1 MGQYQ
6 PVSALGWTENM
17 VNYEFSI
24 YTFEYFLMILV
35 RVATF
40 VYIAPFFGMNNTP
53 ARVKIGFSALVALLL
68 FEILTPRAT
77 VEYSGEIEFAIIVL
91 KEGITGL
98 LIGFAAN
105 ICNSIILLS
114 GKIIDMEIGLSMATM
129 LDPSTNSMSGI
140 TGTMYNYFI
149 MLLLIATNMHQ
160 YILRAL
166 VDSYQVIPVNGAVFQ
181 WDSLMTTMIQFMR
194 DMMVIGFRIVLPIFA
209 CSMILNCILG
219 IMAKVAPQMNMFAVG
234 IQLKVLLGFTIMF
247 LTISLLPSISNV
259 IFTEMKRMIVSVIEG
274 MY

>member
-1 MGQYQ
+1 
-6 PVSALGWTENM
+6 M
-17 VNYEFSI
+17 VNYGFSL

-40 VYIAPFFGMNNTP
+40 VYIAPFFGMANTP
-53 ARVKIGFSALVALLL
+53 NRVKVGFSACVAIILYQVIQPKEALV
-68 FEILTPRAT
+68 
-77 VEYSGEIEFAIIVL
+77 YSGVIEFAIIVL

-105 ICNSIILLS
+105 ICNSIIVFS
-114 GKIIDMEIGLSMATM
+114 GKVIDMEIGLAMANM
-129 LDPSTNSMSGI
+129 YDPTTQTQSGI

-149 MLLLIATNMHQ
+149 MLLLIATDMHH

-166 VDSYQVIPVNGAVFQ
+166 VDTYQLIPVNGAVFD
-181 WDSLMTTMIQFMR
+181 WNHLMVSMTMFIT
-194 DMMVIGFRIVLPIFA
+194 DLMVLGFRIVLPIFA

-234 IQLKVLLGFTIMF
+234 IQIKILLGFTVMF
-247 LTISLLPSISNV
+247 LTVTLLPGIANM
-259 IFTEMKRMIVSVIEG
+259 IFTEMKRMIVSVVEG

>member
-1 MGQYQ
+1 MI
-6 PVSALGWTENM
+6 
-17 VNYEFSI
+17 NYTFSLD
-24 YTFEYFLMILV
+24 TFEYFLMILV

-40 VYIAPFFGMNNTP
+40 VYIAPFFGMTNTP
-53 ARVKIGFSALVALLL
+53 NRVKIGFSAFVAIIL
-68 FEILTPRAT
+68 FQVLQPKEAL
-77 VEYSGEIEFAIIVL
+77 EYSGVIEFAIIVL

-105 ICNSIILLS
+105 ICNSIIVFS
-114 GKIIDMEIGLSMATM
+114 GKVIDMEIGLAMANIY
-129 LDPSTNSMSGI
+129 DPTTRTQSGL

-149 MLLLIATNMHQ
+149 MMLLIVTDMHH

-166 VDSYQVIPVNGAVFQ
+166 IDTYQIIPVNGAVFDWQ
-181 WDSLMTTMIQFMR
+181 HLLGSMTMFIT
-194 DMMVIGFRIVLPIFA
+194 DLMVIGFRIVLPVFA
-209 CSMILNCILG
+209 CSMILSCILG

-234 IQLKVLLGFTIMF
+234 MQIKVLLGLGIMF
-247 LTISLLPSISNV
+247 LTIVLLPSISNF

>member
-1 MGQYQ
+1 
-6 PVSALGWTENM
+6 M
-17 VNYEFSI
+17 VDYNFSL

-35 RVATF
+35 RVAAF
-40 VYIAPFFGMNNTP
+40 ASVAPFFGMNNTP
-53 ARVKIGFSALVALLL
+53 NRVKVGFSLFVAIIL
-68 FEILTPRAT
+68 FQSVLPEGQL
-77 VEYSGEIEFAIIVL
+77 EYTGVIGFAIIIL

-105 ICNSIILLS
+105 ICNSIIVFS
-114 GKIIDMEIGLSMATM
+114 GKLIDMEIGLAMANM
-129 LDPSTNSMSGI
+129 YDPTTRSQSGI

-149 MLLLIATNMHQ
+149 MMLLIATDMHH

-166 VDSYQVIPVNGAVFQ
+166 VDTYTLIPVNGAIFE
-181 WDSLMTTMIQFMR
+181 WDHLMGSMVMFVS
-194 DMMVIGFRIVLPIFA
+194 DLMVIGFQIILPIFA

-234 IQLKVLLGFTIMF
+234 MQLKILLGFSVLF
-247 LTISLLPSISNV
+247 LTVTLLPVVSDF
-259 IFTEMKRMIVSVIEG
+259 IFTEMKRMIVSVVEG

>member
-1 MGQYQ
+1 MI
-6 PVSALGWTENM
+6 
-17 VNYEFSI
+17 NYGFSL

-53 ARVKIGFSALVALLL
+53 NRVKIGFSALLAIVL
-68 FEILTPRAT
+68 FQTIQPKEVL
-77 VEYSGEIEFAIIVL
+77 EYSGVIGFAIIVL

-105 ICNSIILLS
+105 ICNSIIVFS
-114 GKIIDMEIGLSMATM
+114 GKVIDMEIGLAMANM
-129 LDPSTNSMSGI
+129 YDPTTKAQSGL

-149 MLLLIATNMHQ
+149 MMLLIVTNMHH

-166 VDSYQVIPVNGAVFQ
+166 VDTYQIIPVNGAVFD
-181 WDSLMTTMIQFMR
+181 WEHLMGSMVMYMT
-194 DMMVIGFRIVLPIFA
+194 DMMAIGFRIALPIFA
-209 CSMILNCILG
+209 CSMILSCILG
-219 IMAKVAPQMNMFAVG
+219 IMAKVASQMNMFAVG
-234 IQLKVLLGFTIMF
+234 MQIKILLGLGIMF
-247 LTISLLPSISNV
+247 LTVVLIPNISDF
-259 IFTEMKRMIVSVIEG
+259 IFTEMKRMIVSMIEG

>member
-1 MGQYQ
+1 
-6 PVSALGWTENM
+6 M
-17 VNYEFSI
+17 VNYGFSL

-35 RVATF
+35 RIATF
-40 VYIAPFFGMNNTP
+40 VYIAPFFGMTNTP
-53 ARVKIGFSALVALLL
+53 NRVKIGFSACVAIILYQVIQPKEALV
-68 FEILTPRAT
+68 
-77 VEYSGEIEFAIIVL
+77 YSGVIGFAIIVL

-105 ICNSIILLS
+105 ICNSIIVFS
-114 GKIIDMEIGLSMATM
+114 GKVIDMEIGLAMANIY
-129 LDPSTNSMSGI
+129 DPTTKSQSGL

-149 MLLLIATNMHQ
+149 MMLLMVTDMHH

-166 VDSYQVIPVNGAVFQ
+166 VDTFQIIPINGAVFD
-181 WDSLMTTMIQFMR
+181 WTHLMGTMTTYIT
-194 DMMVIGFRIVLPIFA
+194 DLMVIGFRIVLPVFA
-209 CSMILNCILG
+209 CSMILSCILG

-234 IQLKVLLGFTIMF
+234 MQVKVLVGLGIMF
-247 LTISLLPSISNV
+247 LTIVLLPDIASF

>member
-1 MGQYQ
+1 MI
-6 PVSALGWTENM
+6 
-17 VNYEFSI
+17 NYGFSL

-53 ARVKIGFSALVALLL
+53 NRVKIGFSALLAIVL
-68 FEILTPRAT
+68 FQTIQPKEVL
-77 VEYSGEIEFAIIVL
+77 EYSGVIGFAIIVL

-98 LIGFAAN
+98 LIGYAAN
-105 ICNSIILLS
+105 ICNSIIVFS
-114 GKIIDMEIGLSMATM
+114 GKVIDMEIGLAMANM
-129 LDPSTNSMSGI
+129 YDPTTKAQSGL

-149 MLLLIATNMHQ
+149 MMLLIVTNMHH

-166 VDSYQVIPVNGAVFQ
+166 VDTYQIIPVNGAVFD
-181 WDSLMTTMIQFMR
+181 WEHLMGSMVMYMT
-194 DMMVIGFRIVLPIFA
+194 DMMAIGFRIALPIFA
-209 CSMILNCILG
+209 CSMILSCILG

-234 IQLKVLLGFTIMF
+234 MQIKVLLGLGIMF
-247 LTISLLPSISNV
+247 LTIVLLPSISNF
-259 IFTEMKRMIVSVIEG
+259 IFMEMKRMIVSVIEG

>member
-1 MGQYQ
+1 
-6 PVSALGWTENM
+6 M
-17 VNYEFSI
+17 VNYGFSL

-35 RVATF
+35 RVAAF
-40 VYIAPFFGMNNTP
+40 VFIAPFFGMNNTP
-53 ARVKIGFSALVALLL
+53 RRTKVGFSLCIAI
-68 FEILTPRAT
+68 ILYQTVLPRET
-77 VEYSGEIEFAIIVL
+77 LEYSGVIEFTIIIL

-105 ICNSIILLS
+105 ICNSIIVFS
-114 GKIIDMEIGLSMATM
+114 GKLIDMEIGLAMANM
-129 LDPSTNSMSGI
+129 YDPTTRSQSGI

-149 MLLLIATNMHQ
+149 MMLLIATDMHH

-166 VDSYQVIPVNGAVFQ
+166 VDTYTLIPVNGAIFE
-181 WDSLMTTMIQFMR
+181 WDHLMGSMVMFVS
-194 DMMVIGFRIVLPIFA
+194 DLMVIGFQIILPIFA

-234 IQLKVLLGFTIMF
+234 MQLKILLGFSVLF
-247 LTISLLPSISNV
+247 LTVTLLPVVSDF
-259 IFTEMKRMIVSVIEG
+259 IFTEMKRMIVSVVEG

>member
-1 MGQYQ
+1 
-6 PVSALGWTENM
+6 M
-17 VNYEFSI
+17 VDYNFSL

-35 RVATF
+35 RVAAF
-40 VYIAPFFGMNNTP
+40 VSVAPFFGMNNTP
-53 ARVKIGFSALVALLL
+53 NRVKVGFSLFVAIIL
-68 FEILTPRAT
+68 FQSVLPEGQL
-77 VEYSGEIEFAIIVL
+77 EYTGVIGFAIIIL

-105 ICNSIILLS
+105 ICNSIIVFS
-114 GKIIDMEIGLSMATM
+114 GKLIDMEIGLAMANM
-129 LDPSTNSMSGI
+129 YDPTTRSQSGI

-149 MLLLIATNMHQ
+149 MMLLIATDMHH

-166 VDSYQVIPVNGAVFQ
+166 VDTYTLLPVNGAIFE
-181 WDSLMTTMIQFMR
+181 WDHLMGSMVMFVS
-194 DMMVIGFRIVLPIFA
+194 DLMVIGFQIILPIFA

-234 IQLKVLLGFTIMF
+234 MQLKILLGFSVLF
-247 LTISLLPSISNV
+247 LTVTLLPIVSDF
-259 IFTEMKRMIVSVIEG
+259 IFTEMKRMIVSVVEG

>member
-1 MGQYQ
+1 MI
-6 PVSALGWTENM
+6 
-17 VNYEFSI
+17 NYEFSL

-40 VYIAPFFGMNNTP
+40 VYVAPFFGMNNTP
-53 ARVKIGFSALVALLL
+53 NRVKIGFSSFVAL
-68 FEILTPRAT
+68 ILYQTILPKE
-77 VEYSGEIEFAIIVL
+77 VLEYSGVIEFAIIVL

-105 ICNSIILLS
+105 ICNSIIVFA
-114 GKIIDMEIGLSMATM
+114 GKVIDMEIGLAMANIY
-129 LDPSTNSMSGI
+129 DPTTKSQSGL
-140 TGTMYNYFI
+140 TGTLYNYFI
-149 MLLLIATNMHQ
+149 MMLLIVTDMHH

-166 VDSYQVIPVNGAVFQ
+166 IDTYQLIPVNGTVFD
-181 WDSLMTTMIQFMR
+181 WDHLLGSMTMFMS
-194 DMMVIGFRIVLPIFA
+194 DMMVIGFRIVLPVFA

-234 IQLKVLLGFTIMF
+234 MQLKILLGFAVMFVTIV
-247 LTISLLPSISNV
+247 LLPSISNF
-259 IFTEMKRMIVSVIEG
+259 IFTEMKRMIVSVVEG